1 MKNKNKMKKNVLN
14 IAAIIIALFGVGFG
28 IGSLVSLLSPRRSL
42 SDGTYK
48 VTVCSTTD
56 VHGAYFDSS
65 YVDNLAA
72 RTSLANVSS
81 YLKELRAGGVQPVL
95 VDVGDNLQGDNA
107 AYYFNFVAED
117 QPHVYPRIAAY
128 LGYDAIVVGNHDI
141 ETGHDVYDRIAR
153 ELTMPYLAA
162 NAAFDRDENGKAD
175 MDENPKNKAV
185 TDSYFLPYCTVDR
198 GGVKI
203 AVIGMTNGNMKSWLS
218 ESIWRGIDFQVISD
232 IAQALVDQVVAK
244 EKPQLVVL
252 AVHSGTGAEQAD
264 RENEALYLASS
275 LRGVDLVLNGHDH
288 RPLAKD
294 VENPEGSV
302 VLLNAGSK
310 AVVVGQADFSLTVK
324 NGKVVEKAVDYKLVP
339 MEKYPADPEY
349 AAHFKDDFNA
359 VKAFANQPVGVL
371 SENIFLADALDGPSS
386 YIHLVQTV
394 QLAATGADIS
404 FAAPLSNSGVVPK
417 GIVKFQDLVS
427 IYKFENQLYTVE
439 MTGRQV
445 KDYLEYS
452 YANWVNRAG
461 PSYNWDSADGILYE
475 VSRSA
480 PDGARVRILSMSDGT
495 PFDEGKT
502 YKVAMTSYRASGG
515 GDLLRNGAKV
525 DPADLLVL
533 DKLKDIRSLIGDYIA
548 EQEEIVPTVASNW
561 KFVK

>member
-1 MKNKNKMKKNVLN
+1 MKKNALN
-14 IAAIIIALFGVGFG
+14 IAAILIALFGVGFG
-28 IGSLVSLLSPRRSL
+28 IGCLISLLSSKGTL
-42 SDGTYK
+42 ADGEYK

-72 RTSLANVSS
+72 KTSLANVAS

-95 VDVGDNLQGDNA
+95 VDAGDNLQGDNA
-107 AYYFNFVAED
+107 AYYFNYVATD
-117 QPHVYPRIAAY
+117 VPHVYPRIAAY

-141 ETGHDVYDRIAR
+141 ETGHDVYDRVAR
-153 ELTMPYLAA
+153 ELTMPYLGA

-185 TDSYFLPYCTVDR
+185 VDPYFQPYCVVVRD
-198 GGVKI
+198 GVRI
-203 AVIGMTNGNMKSWLS
+203 AVIGMTNGNIKSWLS
-218 ESIWRGIDFQVISD
+218 SSIWHGIDFQVISD
-232 IAQALVDQVVAK
+232 VAQRLVDQVIEK

-252 AVHSGTGAEQAD
+252 AVHSGSGAEQAD
-264 RENEALYLASS
+264 RENEALYLAST

-288 RPLAKD
+288 RPLARE
-294 VENPEGSV
+294 VANPEGDV
-302 VLLNAGSK
+302 VLLNAGTK
-310 AVVVGQADFSLTVK
+310 AMVVGQADFTLTVK
-324 NGKVVEKAVDYKLVP
+324 NGKVVAKTVDYKLVP
-339 MEKYPADPEY
+339 MDKYPADPDY
-349 AAHFKDDFNA
+349 VAAFKDDFNA
-359 VKAFANQPVGVL
+359 VKVFANRPVGRL
-371 SENIFLADALDGPSS
+371 SEDIFLADALDGPSS
-386 YIHLVQTV
+386 YINLVQTV

-404 FAAPLSNSGVVPK
+404 FAAPLVNSGVVPA
-417 GIVKFQDLVS
+417 GVVEFQDLVS

-452 YANWVNRAG
+452 YDNWVNRTG
-461 PSYNWDSADGILYE
+461 PSYNWDSADGIVYE

-480 PDGARVRILSMSDGT
+480 PAGERVRILSMCDGT
-495 PFDEGKT
+495 PFDPEKT

-515 GDLLRNGAKV
+515 GDLLRLGAKV
-525 DPADLLVL
+525 DPADLVVV
-533 DKLKDIRSLIGDYIA
+533 DRLKDIRSLIGDYIS
-548 EQEEIVPTVASNW
+548 QREEIVPTVATNW